1 MTSVKSHMDYFSKY
15 SFVPDWKSSSVPDWK
30 SSSVQ
35 KCLYY
40 FMLQMKMF
48 LPDGL
53 CGYVHVVIVPRVH
66 SQKISL

>member
-15 SFVPDWKSSSVPDWK
+15 SFVPDWKSSSV
-30 SSSVQ
+30 Q
-35 KCLYY
+35 KYLYY

-53 CGYVHVVIVPRVH
+53 YGYMHVVVVPRVH

>member
-1 MTSVKSHMDYFSKY
+1 
-15 SFVPDWKSSSVPDWK
+15 
-30 SSSVQ
+30 
-35 KCLYY
+35 
-40 FMLQMKMF
+40 MLQMKMF

>member
-1 MTSVKSHMDYFSKY
+1 MDYFSKY
-15 SFVPDWKSSSVPDWK
+15 SFVPDWKSSSV
-30 SSSVQ
+30 Q
-35 KCLYY
+35 KYLYY

-53 CGYVHVVIVPRVH
+53 CGYVHVVVVPRVH

>member
-15 SFVPDWKSSSVPDWK
+15 SFVPDWKSSSV
-30 SSSVQ
+30 Q
-35 KCLYY
+35 KYLYY

-53 CGYVHVVIVPRVH
+53 CGYVHVVVVPRVH